1 MLENYGI
8 IKCSKEDFDKLE
20 KEDFIKF
27 LNGVQFE
34 LDTKEKIVT
43 IYFNGAFKGLGIVED
58 NIMKRFIVE

>member
-1 MLENYGI
+1 MLTSILYLINCQIPGL
-8 IKCSKEDFDKLE
+8 S